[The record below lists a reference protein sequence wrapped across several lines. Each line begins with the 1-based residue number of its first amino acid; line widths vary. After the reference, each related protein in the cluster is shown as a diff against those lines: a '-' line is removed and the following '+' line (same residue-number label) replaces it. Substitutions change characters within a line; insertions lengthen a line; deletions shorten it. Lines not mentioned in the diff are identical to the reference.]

1 MLVVASR
8 EAVIELAVRGL
19 EGRAGRRIVIHA
31 DDIDVVGS
39 RPPGLDVGDRVDIGA
54 PEHEDFGVAGHSGVD
69 GLPGGDE
76 FVRSYDALRC

>member
-1 MLVVASR
+1 MAGC

-31 DDIDVVGS
+31 DDVDIVGS
-39 RPPGLDVGDRVDIGA
+39 RPPGLDVGDGIDVRA
-54 PEHEDFGVAGHSGVD
+54 PEHEDLRVVGHGGVD

-76 FVRSYDALRC
+76 FVHSYDV